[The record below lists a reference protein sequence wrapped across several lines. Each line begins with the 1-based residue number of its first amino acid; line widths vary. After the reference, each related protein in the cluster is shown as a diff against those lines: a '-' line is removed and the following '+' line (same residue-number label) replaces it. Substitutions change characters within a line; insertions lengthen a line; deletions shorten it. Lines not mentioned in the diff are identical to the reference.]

1 MTSMQAPNVDFT
13 GVLPTKQRIVF
24 KQTTYLTVT
33 KGAGNA
39 IITNMD
45 SQKVVFGK
53 IKVVILDSYVK
64 TNINLRRFSL

>member
-1 MTSMQAPNVDFT
+1 MQAPNVEFT

-24 KQTTYLTVT
+24 KQTTELTVT

-45 SQKVVFGK
+45 FQKVVFGK
-53 IKVVILDSYVK
+53 RKVVILDSYVK
-64 TNINLRRFSL
+64 TDINLGRFSL